1 MGKHEPDH
9 RTPREGRPRAH
20 RPTPVRELMEGPS
33 GPESEE
39 AEEAM
44 LDVDGELWRVRA
56 IGSGRTG
63 TAPDNAATLLMLG
76 FTEADEQGGER
87 REVLVVARSLSD
99 LGLEDLREA
108 FARSRTR
115 ERPSQDGATQ
125 RSAGGL
131 PESI

>member
-1 MGKHEPDH
+1 VGKHEPER
-9 RTPREGRPRAH
+9 RTPPAGRPGAR
-20 RPTPVRELMEGPS
+20 RPTPVRELMEGPAGS
-33 GPESEE
+33 ESEE
-39 AEEAM
+39 AEEAI
-44 LDVDGELWRVRA
+44 LDVDGERWRVCA

-63 TAPDNAATLLMLG
+63 TAPDDAATLLMLG
-76 FTEADEQGGER
+76 FTEAEGAGGEE

-115 ERPSQDGATQ
+115 ERPSQDGAVQ
-125 RSAGGL
+125 RSVGGR